1 MKKIILFQLI
11 LFCAIHHT
19 LWAQCPA
26 IVPTFSTYTPNSPGG
41 DLYVVN
47 ESVVNS
53 DGNLAVVGVRKDI
66 NTGSWSI
73 YFAVYDP
80 LGNMIVSPKD
90 IAMPV
95 GLNIFD
101 GGYAIGNR
109 HNVFITEAL
118 DANGNADGY
127 MFACNIHP
135 DFEYFNEAPW
145 IAHLTA
151 DGNVLWGSQLGL
163 FSDNYPEKVVEIIR
177 KNDDEYIILVDKGY
191 SPDHSTMIY
200 KFNRNG
206 TSCSGFETHL
216 ESMPAAMVKLTSGV
230 FGSNAEWAVC
240 LNANPLI
247 SGSYVP
253 TIEVALLDN
262 NFAEI
267 NTTSD
272 LFKDDL
278 AHLSGYEVLDITE
291 LNGNLFISGI
301 RNQAKGFLIKLS
313 PEGSGATLND
323 LQYSMSVEID
333 IPDDPFALTQT
344 DIPWDLETRGDRIAV
359 GGWTDIPEGE
369 NNFKHIPWLL
379 TFDENLVLQKS
390 KTFSFN
396 GSPYGL
402 VHKVVQQP
410 NGYFV
415 TGSQWDEPFQTDGS
429 RGWIAACDQNA
440 VIGDCICLNDLPVNI
455 NPLMGGLIDVRS
467 YTTTLPACTPAQ
479 VNATVQLADNTT
491 ASCFPLPPS
500 CSVSIISSTSVCN
513 TTANL
518 TVNTAGFGG
527 PLSYSW
533 SAPAG
538 FPSSGSGSSFV
549 TAFPS
554 TGSYTVCVTVTDG
567 MCTENAC
574 VVVDIL
580 PDQIL
585 PTPICNASLTLALDA
600 FGTAFITVNAVNN
613 GSFDNCSLTLTLDK
627 FLFDCSDLGSNTVT
641 LTAIDNYGNT
651 DFCQTDVIVQDLI
664 APIIDCPASLTVNGI
679 EDANHNC
686 NINVNNIAATAT
698 DNCPPATISYVLSGA
713 TTGSGNGDASGTLF
727 FEGVTTVTYTATDA
741 SGNMDNCDFTVTVL
755 PCNQIDSF
763 EKLYGDTEYNEPT
776 KIKAFGNYVY
786 LAGKTVIGGTPYATF
801 TKFDPATADVVWDIR
816 LNVSSTITDFEY
828 IPATES
834 NTGMDGFILVGRTE
848 PFDNGT
854 AQNNNSIILRID
866 DLGATAIIGSFNKL
880 YQLTGRETFTRIVK
894 HPYPVDINYPYY
906 VAGSKNP
913 PSSPAPPSSADI
925 IILMNIDQNGNEKFF
940 VEYDYAAPDDEFAR
954 GMFPLNNGNLM
965 LTGNDSP
972 AGNGMLVEV
981 NGLNGATTSNTY
993 ILESDF
999 DVYDGIQLP
1008 TGEMIIVG
1016 ADFGLNVAFAAE
1028 VLPGFGAQYV
1038 VRFPEIIDFREIGM
1052 DALGRLY
1059 TVGKVKAGTSTG
1071 VPGRQA
1077 IHRLIAGSGGSN
1089 FITLDSPETWYL
1101 EDLNAGEFAWEN
1113 PHIYVSPQYDKIF
1126 YADGRIGTNPYTG
1139 LGDYDMLVGAY
1150 GLDDLATPA
1159 PEDCHFTIHEIP
1171 FQHGFT
1177 PIAVPVTAITSPHA
1191 TSAGPGV
1198 FGVNLVCHDFCSQ
1211 PCLADFTWGTTGNCY
1226 EIAFSATAT
1235 GTGPYT
1241 YAWDIN
1247 CDGIA
1252 DVPPIPAIADPVYTF
1267 PSSGTYL
1274 VCLIVTDA
1282 AGCQAEVS
1290 MMVTVPPDNQPP
1302 VITCP
1307 ADITVGTDPGVCY
1320 SFQSLMA
1327 TATDNCPPVTITY
1340 LLNPGGGT
1348 NPATNYPLGDTEV
1361 TATATDQAGLTADC
1375 TFTVTVIDDEDPIV
1389 DCPENIFAYVA
1400 ACEQG
1405 LAISFPPA
1413 TATDNCTPFTL
1424 SASCNLPSG
1433 YFFPCGSTTV
1443 NCTATDASG
1452 NVGNCS
1458 FNVYVNCECMSFAN
1472 GTISCNASNPKVYE
1486 FSLDI
1491 NNLTGGSSCNITI
1504 DNNQSGV
1511 TMIYNP
1517 PIWNIGQTV
1526 AAVTGY
1532 FYVTDP
1538 VPNPLELEIS
1548 MTCSCP
1554 NGQTES
1560 CSLLY
1565 TFTPPCC
1572 EEVVVTDRN
1581 ICYNAD
1587 TVLVVLEN
1595 CDNLYGVTQVNWY
1608 WGPCGAIP
1616 STPKQVTTGCEP
1628 LLLLPS
1634 SLDDDICVYAKVFLN
1649 GNPCTMLTS
1658 NTATITLCQAIS
1670 CSVNMVEE
1678 CDALVPT
1685 TPDPLEL
1692 TLSNADC
1699 IYTIEWIDPSGV
1711 VVQNGGLTYQPPPLD
1726 YTGGPDDC
1734 YQDFIYTVRIS
1745 NDCETTTCTGTVR
1758 FYNNDAPK
1766 GTIILHAPDLL
1777 PVCWGDDLEL
1787 EYIPDCTEEP
1797 PAWYWYSSLDG
1808 AAWFPIPG
1816 SGMSNAVYNTN
1827 ELYDDGSVDTWFQV
1841 QSMNGICPA
1850 DTVNFQAIIRQPL
1863 VITDFTAAYTSCDQE
1878 TVQLSLDYNN
1888 SINCSDTIEWYHNGI
1903 LLGYEN
1909 NPSLPVTYDY
1919 TPVLPDR
1926 PEGYYYAV
1934 VKSCCGE
1941 KATTSVIEILPPVYI
1956 EMSGPCFRCNADIVT
1971 ITGEVMNLPSGTSCT
1986 YSWTASGGGHIVSGE
2001 TTTTIVV
2008 DASGL
2013 YTFEATCDGCTYTA
2027 MFDLLQCGD
2036 PTGTEDPAVWNN
2048 GYARLY
2054 PNPTNGR
2061 LTIEFIT
2068 GIPAEGSLV
2077 ITDVLGRIVG
2087 KQTLDKDIA
2096 AIDLSITRLP
2106 AGIYFIKVLDGDV
2119 VVWMEKVVK
2128 G

>member
-1 MKKIILFQLI
+1 MKNTFIFFILYIISGYQSLF
-11 LFCAIHHT
+11 
-19 LWAQCPA
+19 AQCPA
-26 IVPTFSTYTPNSPGG
+26 VVPTFSVNTPDFTNG
-41 DLYVVN
+41 DYYIISEGVRN
-47 ESVVNS
+47 A
-53 DGNLAVVGVRKDI
+53 DGNFAVIGLKAAS
-66 NTGSWSI
+66 GSLTWDV
-73 YFAVYDP
+73 YFAV
-80 LGNMIVSPKD
+80 
-90 IAMPV
+90 
-95 GLNIFD
+95 FD
-101 GGYAIGNR
+101 GNGNFVEAPVR
-109 HNVFITEAL
+109 ITPSGGLPVLGGTGPGWTAFITEAYSL
-118 DANGNADGY
+118 SGSFDGY
-127 MFACNIHP
+127 M
-135 DFEYFNEAPW
+135 
-145 IAHLTA
+145 IAVNTGDATDRDVWVARLDLYGCITWGQRLGTA
-151 DGNVLWGSQLGL
+151 NDGEDDKAV
-163 FSDNYPEKVVEIIR
+163 DIIR
-177 KNDDEYIILVDKGY
+177 NNLDEYAVIVHRHTFGTDKMVIHAINN
-191 SPDHSTMIY
+191 S
-200 KFNRNG
+200 G
-206 TSCSGFETHL
+206 TLCDTYDYPPVFQPSGIT
-216 ESMPAAMVKLTSGV
+216 PVTSGA
-230 FGSNAEWAVC
+230 FGAAAKWAVC
-240 LNANPLI
+240 
-247 SGSYVP
+247 GSSSNDGIAV
-253 TIEVALLDN
+253 VLLDQD
-262 NFAEI
+262 FIEI
-267 NTTSD
+267 NTFVDFFTPDFAGFS
-272 LFKDDL
+272 
-278 AHLSGYEVLDITE
+278 AQSALDIVE
-291 LNGNLFISGI
+291 LNGLLFVAGVTTS
-301 RNQAKGFLIKLS
+301 NSTKGWLMRLS
-313 PEGSGATLND
+313 PDTF
-323 LQYSMSVEID
+323 
-333 IPDDPFALTQT
+333 DPFADLHFDGSIGIDLPDNPSFFVQE
-344 DIPWDLETRGDRIAV
+344 DIPWDLEVRNDRIAIA
-359 GGWTDIPEGE
+359 GWTYYSDATLTY
-369 NNFKHIPWLL
+369 NPWLL
-379 TFDENLVLQKS
+379 IYDENLLLQKS
-390 KTFSFN
+390 KLYTHS
-396 GSPYGL
+396 GSQYGSL
-402 VHKVVQQP
+402 LKVVQKP
-410 NGYFV
+410 DGYFLAGQKWNNLGQSGG
-415 TGSQWDEPFQTDGS
+415 TQAFAASCDENG
-429 RGWIAACDQNA
+429 
-440 VIGDCICLNDLPVNI
+440 VVGDCVCNI
-455 NPLMGGLIDVRS
+455 DQPFITNQLMGGYVSSNDYGPGVYPCIMSVVDAVCLPNDSSMQVCYQSPFQPLCDLSMNAIYGECSSIV
-467 YTTTLPACTPAQ
+467 TLQA
-479 VNATVQLADNTT
+479 NAT
-491 ASCFPLPPS
+491 
-500 CSVSIISSTSVCN
+500 
-513 TTANL
+513 
-518 TVNTAGFGG
+518 GFTG
-527 PLSYSW
+527 PLTYTW
-533 SAPAG
+533 SAPG
-538 FPSSGSGSSFV
+538 G
-549 TAFPS
+549 TPS
-554 TGSYTVCVTVTDG
+554 TGSGPTLVTDFLTSGVYTVCVTVTDG
-567 MCTENAC
+567 TCTENSCTVINLVLDPLDPVAFC
-574 VVVDIL
+574 HSFLNV
-580 PDQIL
+580 
-585 PTPICNASLTLALDA
+585 SLNI
-600 FGTAFITVNAVNN
+600 FGTATITINSINN
-613 GSFDNCSLTLTLDK
+613 GSFDNCSLNLSIDK
-627 FLFDCSDLGSNTVT
+627 DFFDCSDLGLNTVT
-641 LTAIDNYGNT
+641 LTAIDNFGNS
-651 DFCQTDVIVQDLI
+651 DFCQTDLLVQDLI
-664 APIIDCPASLTVNGI
+664 APIINCPASVTVNGI
-679 EDANHNC
+679 EDANHIC
-686 NINVNNIAATAT
+686 NLNVNNIAATAT
-698 DNCPPATISYVLSGA
+698 DNCPPASISYVLSGA

-741 SGNMDNCDFTVTVL
+741 SGNMDVCAFTVTVL
-755 PCNQIDSF
+755 PCNNIDSF

-786 LAGKTVIGGTPYATF
+786 LVGKTVIAGTPYATF

-828 IPATES
+828 IPALES
-834 NTGMDGFILVGRTE
+834 DNGMDGFILVGRTE

-854 AQNNNSIILRID
+854 PQNNNSIILRID
-866 DLGATAIIGSFNKL
+866 DLGAAAMIGSFNKL

-925 IILMNIDQNGNEKFF
+925 IILMNIDQNGTEKFF

-972 AGNGMLVEV
+972 VGNGMLVEV
-981 NGLNGATTSNTY
+981 NGADGTTTSNTY
-993 ILESDF
+993 ILQSDF

-1008 TGEMIIVG
+1008 TGEMIVVG
-1016 ADFGLNVAFAAE
+1016 ASFALNEAFAAE
-1028 VLPGFGAQYV
+1028 ILPGFGAEYV
-1038 VRFPEIIDFREIGM
+1038 IRFPEIVDFREIGM

-1077 IHRLIAGSGGSN
+1077 IHRMIAGSGGSN

-1177 PIAVPVTAITSPHA
+1177 PIAVPVTAITSLHV
-1191 TSAGPGV
+1191 TTAGPGV
-1198 FGVNLVCHDFCSQ
+1198 SGVNLICHDFCSQ
-1211 PCLADFTWGTTGNCY
+1211 PCLADFTWGTTGICY
-1226 EIAFSATAT
+1226 EVAFYATAT
-1235 GTGPYT
+1235 GTAPFQYE
-1241 YAWDIN
+1241 WDIN

-1252 DVPPIPAIADPVYTF
+1252 DVPPIPAIADPIYVF
-1267 PSSGTYL
+1267 PASGTYD
-1274 VCLIVTDA
+1274 VCLLITDA
-1282 AGCQAEVS
+1282 DGCQAEKS
-1290 MMVTVPPDNQPP
+1290 LIVTVPPDTLPP
-1302 VITCP
+1302 IITCP
-1307 ADITVGTDPGVCY
+1307 GDITVGTDPGVCY
-1320 SFQSLMA
+1320 SFQSFMA

-1361 TATATDQAGLTADC
+1361 TATATDQVGLTADC
-1375 TFTVTVIDDEDPIV
+1375 TFTVTVVDDEAPIV
-1389 DCPENIFAYVA
+1389 DCPDNIFVYVA

-1405 LAISFPPA
+1405 LAVSFPPA
-1413 TATDNCTPFTL
+1413 TATDNCTPFSL
-1424 SASCNLPSG
+1424 SAFCNIPSG
-1433 YFFPCGSTTV
+1433 SFFPCGSTTV

-1452 NVGNCS
+1452 NAGDCQ
-1458 FNVYVNCECMSFAN
+1458 FFVYVNCECMSFAN
-1472 GTISCNASNPKVYE
+1472 GTISCNAANPKVYE

-1491 NNLTGGSSCNITI
+1491 NNLTGGSSCNISI

-1511 TMIYNP
+1511 TMIYSP

-1595 CDNLYGVTQVNWY
+1595 CTNLYGVTQVNWY

-1634 SLDDDICVYAKVFLN
+1634 SLDNDICIYAKVFLA

-1699 IYTIEWIDPSGV
+1699 ISTIEWIDPSGV

-1726 YTGGPDDC
+1726 YTGAPEDC
-1734 YQDFIYTVRIS
+1734 YQDFVYTVRIS
-1745 NDCETTTCTGTVR
+1745 NDCETTTCTGIVR
-1758 FYNNDAPK
+1758 LYNNDAPK
-1766 GTIILHAPDLL
+1766 GTILLHTPDVL

-1797 PAWYWYSSLDG
+1797 PAWYWYSSFDG
-1808 AAWFPIPG
+1808 AAWVPIAG
-1816 SGMSNAVYNTN
+1816 SGMSNSVYNTN
-1827 ELYDDGSVDTWFQV
+1827 ELYDDGTTPTWFQV
-1841 QSMNGICPA
+1841 QSTNGICPS
-1850 DTVNFQAIIRQPL
+1850 DTVNFQATIRQPL

-1903 LLGYEN
+1903 LLDYEN

-1926 PEGYYYAV
+1926 PEGFYYAV

-1956 EMSGPCFRCNADIVT
+1956 EMSGPCFRCNAEIVT

-1986 YSWTASGGGHIVSGE
+1986 YTWTASGDGHIVSGE
-2001 TTTTIVV
+2001 TTNTIVV

-2061 LTIEFIT
+2061 LRLEFIT

-2087 KQTLDKDIA
+2087 KQILEKDIA